1 MASITIFQTESL
13 NEIPKAK
20 TTIKKIRKTHTV
32 NIKKEHE
39 SAVIG
44 ELAGMATEILMSP
57 IVQTPLTILGL
68 IELGKNGWK
77 LIKKVHRTDK
87 VCHINK
93 EFASALVIAKALKI
107 YKKYHPKEYKALS
120 PDDIKTIGIMDAAPM
135 SKKLINTCY
144 KNFNDEGRDVVYFMG
159 VVIKKAPRRS
169 LTLWYIIRADGKI
182 CSAWSTQTL
191 TERLPREYR

>member
-13 NEIPKAK
+13 SEIPKAK
-20 TTIKKIRKTHTV
+20 TTIKKIRKTHDV
-32 NIKKEHE
+32 DIKKEHE

-44 ELAGMATEILMSP
+44 ELAGIATEILMSP

-68 IELGKNGWK
+68 MELGKNGWK
-77 LIKKVHRTDK
+77 LIKKVHQTDK
-87 VCHINK
+87 VCHIDK
-93 EFASALVIAKALKI
+93 EFASALVMAKALKN
-107 YKKYHPKEYKALS
+107 YQKQYPREYDDLT

-135 SKKLINTCY
+135 TKNLINTCF

-159 VVIKKAPRRS
+159 VVIKKPPRRS

-182 CSAWSTQTL
+182 CSAWNTQTL
-191 TERLPREYR
+191 TERLPEEYR